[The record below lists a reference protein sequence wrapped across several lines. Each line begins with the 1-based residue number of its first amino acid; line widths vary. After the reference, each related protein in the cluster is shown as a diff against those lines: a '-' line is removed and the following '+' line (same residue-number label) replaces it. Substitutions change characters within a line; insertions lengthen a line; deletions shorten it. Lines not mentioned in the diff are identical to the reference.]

1 MSDITT
7 ILISALTELTEV
19 PANDDEM
26 VLNDASASA
35 ATKRIDAEYV
45 RSDDVDAI
53 IASGSLAIN
62 AKQFITL
69 NLGTAIALTI
79 TNAPKAGWEIEIY
92 RLGSGGVTHT
102 VQLPSGVTW
111 DGTNRTA
118 NFNGDADRIRAKAIS
133 ATRFLV
139 LENDSVTFTA

>member
-1 MSDITT
+1 MSLDTVQIDE
-7 ILISALTELTEV
+7 LTALTEV
-19 PANDDEM
+19 PANDD
-26 VLNDASASA
+26 VIVVDDTSATT
-35 ATKRIDAEYV
+35 TKNMQAKYM
-45 RSDDVDAI
+45 RSDDVDAV
-53 IASGSLAIN
+53 IASGSITIN
-62 AKQFITL
+62 ARQLITL
-69 NLGTAIALTI
+69 NLGTAIALTVS
-79 TNAPKAGWEIEIY
+79 NAPEAGWEIEIY

>member
-1 MSDITT
+1 MTAIET

-19 PANDDEM
+19 PANDDEF
-26 VLNDASASA
+26 VINDDSASD
-35 ATKRIDAEYV
+35 ATKRTKAKYV
-45 RSDDVDAI
+45 RSEDYDAV
-53 IASGSLAIN
+53 IASGSLTIN
-62 AKQFITL
+62 AEQFVTL
-69 NLGTAIALTI
+69 DLGTAIALTI
-79 TNAPKAGWEIEIY
+79 SNAPEAGWKIEIY
-92 RLGSGGVTHT
+92 RIGSGGVTHT